1 MRILLAASEAVP
13 YFKTGGLADVAGA
26 LADALALNGHDV
38 LLALPRYTFLD
49 TPAAVAGTLSV
60 PWPAGHRQVAVLEE
74 PRQSGARTAFLAA
87 AELYATDTPYE
98 PPPGD
103 PLGLARRFAF
113 FSRTV
118 AALSRAWQADVIH
131 LNDWQTGLVPVYGLL
146 DGMEAATVFAVHNLA
161 YQGNFPPAVL
171 RQTGVPDEF
180 FRTENGL
187 EFYGQASFM
196 KAGIAIA
203 DRLVTVSPTYA
214 AEIQTPAYGAG
225 LHGLLSFRRRTLHGV
240 LNGIDTSAWNPGT
253 DTLIPARYSA
263 RTPGPKAGNRAALL
277 RRTGLDDGGPVLGVV
292 TRIAH
297 QKGIDILLAAVPGVV
312 RRGCSLVVLGDG
324 DPGFVH
330 ALESVASEWP
340 RRVAIVQG
348 FDEPLAHLIYAG
360 ADFFV
365 MPSLYEPCG
374 LGQMIAQRY
383 GTPPIARRTGGLSD
397 TVADGSTGFLFD
409 DPTPDAFLAAVDRAA
424 GRWRQRGW
432 RAMQVR
438 CMRLDNSWTRSAR
451 QYERIYRLAMGSLA
465 P

>member
-13 YFKTGGLADVAGA
+13 YYKTGGLADVAGA
-26 LADALALNGHDV
+26 LTDALAAEGHEV
-38 LLALPRYTFLD
+38 LLALPRYSFMS
-49 TPAAVAGTLSV
+49 AAAAAGTLSV
-60 PWPAGHRQVAVLEE
+60 PWPGAHRQVTILEE
-74 PRQSGARTAFLAA
+74 TRPSGARTAFLGADGFF
-87 AELYATDTPYE
+87 ATDNPYD
-98 PPPGD
+98 PPPGN
-103 PLGLARRFAF
+103 PLGLGLRFAF
-113 FSRTV
+113 FSRAV

-131 LNDWQTGLVPVYGLL
+131 LNDWQTGLVPVYGLVDGL
-146 DGMEAATVFAVHNLA
+146 DAATLFAIHNLA
-161 YQGNFPPAVL
+161 YQGNFPRPLL
-171 RQTGVPDEF
+171 RQAGVPDEF

-203 DRLVTVSPTYA
+203 DRLATVSPTYA
-214 AEIQTPAYGAG
+214 TEIQTPAYGAG

-253 DTLIPARYSA
+253 DPLIPARYTA
-263 RTPGPKAGNRAALL
+263 RTPGPKADNRAALL
-277 RRTGLDDGGPVLGVV
+277 RRTGLDGGGPVLGMV

-340 RRVAIVQG
+340 DRVAIIQG

-360 ADFFV
+360 ADLFV

-383 GTPPIARRTGGLSD
+383 GTPPVARRTGGLSD
-397 TVADGSTGFLFD
+397 TITDGSTGFLFD
-409 DPTPDAFLAAVDRAA
+409 EPTPDAFLGAVDRAA
-424 GRWRQRGW
+424 ARWRRRGW
-432 RAMQVR
+432 RAMQIR
-438 CMRLDNSWTRSAR
+438 CMRLDNSWARSAR
-451 QYERIYRLAMGSLA
+451 EYEHIYRLAMGSLA

>member
-1 MRILLAASEAVP
+1 MRILIAASEAVP

-26 LADALALNGHDV
+26 LADALAAGGHDV
-38 LLALPRYTFLD
+38 LLALPRYTSMN
-49 TPAAVAGTLSV
+49 TAAVAAGDTTV
-60 PWPAGHRQVAVLEE
+60 PWPGGRRQVAIFEE
-74 PRQSGARTAFLAA
+74 TRPSGARAAFLAA
-87 AELYATDTPYE
+87 EEFFATDRPYE
-98 PPPGD
+98 PPPGE
-103 PLGLARRFAF
+103 PLGLGRRFAF

-131 LNDWQTGLVPVYGLL
+131 LNDWQTGLVPVYGLV
-146 DGMEAATVFAVHNLA
+146 DGTEAATVFAVHNLA
-161 YQGNFPPAVL
+161 YQGNFPRPVL

-214 AEIQTPAYGAG
+214 SEIQTPAYGAG

-240 LNGIDTSAWNPGT
+240 LNGIDMAAWNPVT
-253 DTLIPARYSA
+253 DPLIPARYSA
-263 RTPGPKAGNRAALL
+263 RTPGAKADNRTALL
-277 RRTGLDDGGPVLGVV
+277 RRTGIDGDGPVLGMV

-297 QKGIDILLAAVPGVV
+297 QKGIDILLAALPGLV
-312 RRGCSLVVLGDG
+312 RRGCSLVLLGDG
-324 DPGFVH
+324 DRGFLH

-340 RRVAIVQG
+340 DRVTIVEG

-360 ADFFV
+360 ADYFL

-383 GTPPIARRTGGLSD
+383 GTPPIARRTGGLND
-397 TVADGSTGFLFD
+397 TITDGSTGFLFE
-409 DPTPDAFLAAVDRAA
+409 DPTPDALLDAVDRAA
-424 GRWRQRGW
+424 GRWRRRGW

-438 CMRLDNSWTRSAR
+438 CMRLDNSWARSAR
-451 QYERIYRLAMGSLA
+451 EYEHIYRLAMGSLA